1 MVLWEKMVEVILY
14 ILYAVLLFVLGVGCY
29 RLWFA
34 YKHFKMHQFVTG
46 PALVDQQ
53 PTVTVCIPARNET
66 HAMTEC
72 LQRLV
77 DSNYPKLEILVLD
90 DLSGDDTSVLIKSF
104 AHEGVRF
111 IEGTAL
117 PEGWLGKNHALHTM
131 AEKASGRY
139 ILFIDVDTKLA
150 PDAIEQLVAYIQ
162 QENALMISV
171 LPRREDGWRASVLFS
186 PLRYFWEVAFHRRE
200 APATA
205 SNAWMIDR
213 KTLLDRWQGFA
224 QFKAAI
230 QPESRFSAEL
240 MASDQYRFLMGT
252 EMLGVSYEKK
262 WRSQVSTSVRLLFP
276 LLGAKVPHSII
287 AALDLA
293 IIASPLMLVVISIFM
308 SLSLHTIA
316 AIGFYLAF
324 AGFYATYLKKVWKR
338 GWWVG
343 ALLWGVIVI
352 QELVLVII
360 SAIQYKQHKVTW
372 KGRLVKAPKIS

>member
-1 MVLWEKMVEVILY
+1 MVEVILY
-14 ILYAVLLFVLGVGCY
+14 ILYAILLGIFCLAVW
-29 RLWFA
+29 RLRFA
-34 YKHFKMHQFVTG
+34 YKHFRMHQFVTG
-46 PALVDQQ
+46 PALVEQQ

-77 DSNYPKLEILVLD
+77 DSNYPKLEIIVLD

-104 AHEGVRF
+104 AHTGVRF
-111 IEGTAL
+111 VEGTAL

-139 ILFIDVDTKLA
+139 ILFMDVDTQLA
-150 PDAIEQLVAYIQ
+150 PDSIEQLVAYIQ

-186 PLRYFWEVAFHRRE
+186 PLRYFWEITFHRRD

-213 KTLLDRWQGFA
+213 KTLLERWQGFTH
-224 QFKAAI
+224 FKAAI
-230 QPESRFSAEL
+230 QPEARFSAEL
-240 MASDQYRFLMGT
+240 MRTGQYRFLMGT

-262 WRSQVSTSVRLLFP
+262 WSSQVETSIRLLFP
-276 LLGAKVPHSII
+276 LLGARVPHGVI
-287 AALDLA
+287 AALDLL
-293 IIASPLMLVVISIFM
+293 IIASPLFLVVGTILAG
-308 SLSLHTIA
+308 LSVHVMIA
-316 AIGFYLAF
+316 CVFYLLF
-324 AGFYATYLKKVWKR
+324 AGLYGSYLKKTWKR

-343 ALLWGVIVI
+343 ALLWGFIVL
-352 QELVLVII
+352 QELVLVVM
-360 SAIQYKQHKVTW
+360 STSLYKRHKVTW
-372 KGRLVKAPKIS
+372 KGRLVKVPKVF